1 MTSKLRILPD
11 QCVFKQGDVGD
22 AAFLIL
28 SGSFNVERDEVKVGK
43 ISSGEIFGELSLIL
57 GEKRKATIRA
67 VTPAEII
74 EIKPSAL
81 KELLLSS
88 SLELH
93 KLIKEFSEELGKDSD
108 FKLPI
113 SIENLKKLVKDEPDV
128 IRALALQLHYRL
140 SQMVYSY

>member
-11 QCVFKQGDVGD
+11 QCVFKQGDVGE

-93 KLIKEFSEELGKDSD
+93 KLIKEFSEELGKNSD

-113 SIENLKKLVKDEPDV
+113 SIEDLKKLVKDEPDV

-140 SQMVYSY
+140 SQMIYS

>member
-1 MTSKLRILPD
+1 MSSKLRILPD
-11 QCVFKQGDVGD
+11 QCVFKQGDDGD

-28 SGSFNVERDEVKVGK
+28 SGSFNVERNSINVGK

-113 SIENLKKLVKDEPDV
+113 SIEDLKKLVQNEPDV

-140 SQMVYSY
+140 SQMIYS

>member
-11 QCVFKQGDVGD
+11 QCVFKQDDVGD
-22 AAFLIL
+22 AAYLIL
-28 SGSFNVERDEVKVGK
+28 SGSFNVERNEVKVGK

-57 GEKRKATIRA
+57 GEKRKATVRA

-88 SLELH
+88 NLELH
-93 KLIKEFSEELGKDSD
+93 KLIKEFSE
-108 FKLPI
+108 
-113 SIENLKKLVKDEPDV
+113 
-128 IRALALQLHYRL
+128 
-140 SQMVYSY
+140 

>member
-113 SIENLKKLVKDEPDV
+113 SIEDLKKLVKNEPDV

-140 SQMVYSY
+140 SQMIYS

>member
-1 MTSKLRILPD
+1 MASKLRILPD

-67 VTPAEII
+67 VTPSEII

-113 SIENLKKLVKDEPDV
+113 SIEDLKKLVKDEPDV

-140 SQMVYSY
+140 SQMIYS

>member
-11 QCVFKQGDVGD
+11 QCVFKQGDIGD

-113 SIENLKKLVKDEPDV
+113 SIEDLKKLVKDEPDV

-140 SQMVYSY
+140 SQMIYS

>member
-22 AAFLIL
+22 AAYLIL
-28 SGSFNVERDEVKVGK
+28 SGSFNVERDETKVGK

-57 GEKRKATIRA
+57 GEKRKASIRA
-67 VTPAEII
+67 VTPAEIV

-93 KLIKEFSEELGKDSD
+93 KLVKEFSVELGKDSD
-108 FKLPI
+108 RKLPI
-113 SIENLKKLVKDEPDV
+113 TVDKLQEIVADEPDV
-128 IRALALQLHYRL
+128 IRALALQLHHRL
-140 SQMVYSY
+140 SQMIFR

>member
-1 MTSKLRILPD
+1 MASKLRILPD

-113 SIENLKKLVKDEPDV
+113 SIEDLKKLVKDEPDV

-140 SQMVYSY
+140 SQMIYS

>member
-1 MTSKLRILPD
+1 MASKLRILPD

-67 VTPAEII
+67 VTPSEII

-93 KLIKEFSEELGKDSD
+93 KYSNSWFDFYFFSSKIWTHFKYLIFRNYSR
-108 FKLPI
+108 I
-113 SIENLKKLVKDEPDV
+113 SIISE
-128 IRALALQLHYRL
+128 Y
-140 SQMVYSY
+140 

>member
-1 MTSKLRILPD
+1 MASKLRILPD
-11 QCVFKQGDVGD
+11 QCVFKQGDVGN

-113 SIENLKKLVKDEPDV
+113 SIEDLKKLVKDEPDV

-140 SQMVYSY
+140 SQMIYS

>member
-11 QCVFKQGDVGD
+11 QCVFKQGDVGE

-113 SIENLKKLVKDEPDV
+113 SIEDLKKLVKDEPDV

-140 SQMVYSY
+140 SQMIYS

>member
-11 QCVFKQGDVGD
+11 QCVFKQGDVGN

-113 SIENLKKLVKDEPDV
+113 SIEDLKKLVKDEPDV

-140 SQMVYSY
+140 SQMIYS

>member
-1 MTSKLRILPD
+1 MSNKLRILPD
-11 QCVFKQGDVGD
+11 QCVFKQGDDGD

-28 SGSFNVERDEVKVGK
+28 SGSFNVERNSIKVGK

-113 SIENLKKLVKDEPDV
+113 SIEDLKKLVQNEPDV

-140 SQMVYSY
+140 SQMIYS

>member
-1 MTSKLRILPD
+1 
-11 QCVFKQGDVGD
+11 
-22 AAFLIL
+22 
-28 SGSFNVERDEVKVGK
+28 
-43 ISSGEIFGELSLIL
+43 
-57 GEKRKATIRA
+57 
-67 VTPAEII
+67 
-74 EIKPSAL
+74 
-81 KELLLSS
+81 LLSS

>member
-1 MTSKLRILPD
+1 MSSKLRILPD

-28 SGSFNVERDEVKVGK
+28 SGSFNVERDDIKVGK

-113 SIENLKKLVKDEPDV
+113 SIEDLKKLVQNEPDV

-140 SQMVYSY
+140 SQMIYS

>member
-113 SIENLKKLVKDEPDV
+113 SIEDLKKLVKDEPDV

-140 SQMVYSY
+140 SQMIYS

>member
-28 SGSFNVERDEVKVGK
+28 SGSFNVERNEVKVGK

-113 SIENLKKLVKDEPDV
+113 SIEDLKKLVKDEPDV

-140 SQMVYSY
+140 SQMIYS

>member
-1 MTSKLRILPD
+1 MSSKLRILPD

-28 SGSFNVERDEVKVGK
+28 SGSFNVERNEIKVGK

-88 SLELH
+88 SLEVH

-108 FKLPI
+108 FNLPI
-113 SIENLKKLVKDEPDV
+113 SIEDLKKLVKDEPDV

-140 SQMVYSY
+140 SQMIYS

>member
-57 GEKRKATIRA
+57 GEKRKIFNQNILDNLT
-67 VTPAEII
+67 VG
-74 EIKPSAL
+74 L
-81 KELLLSS
+81 QN
-88 SLELH
+88 
-93 KLIKEFSEELGKDSD
+93 IKEAKIFGAENFFHQNFDKNIWFLIDRFMHLE
-108 FKLPI
+108 FK
-113 SIENLKKLVKDEPDV
+113 V
-128 IRALALQLHYRL
+128 YR
-140 SQMVYSY
+140 VNII

>member
-81 KELLLSS
+81 KELLLS
-88 SLELH
+88 
-93 KLIKEFSEELGKDSD
+93 
-108 FKLPI
+108 
-113 SIENLKKLVKDEPDV
+113 
-128 IRALALQLHYRL
+128 
-140 SQMVYSY
+140 

>member
-28 SGSFNVERDEVKVGK
+28 SGSFNVERDDVKVGK

-81 KELLLSS
+81 KELLLST

-113 SIENLKKLVKDEPDV
+113 SIEDLKKLVKDEPNV

-140 SQMVYSY
+140 SQMIYS

>member
-1 MTSKLRILPD
+1 MNEKIRILPD
-11 QCVFKQGDVGD
+11 QIVFNQGDVGD
-22 AAFLIL
+22 TAYLVV
-28 SGSFNVERDEVKVGK
+28 SGSLVVERDHKRVGNLT
-43 ISSGEIFGELSLIL
+43 SGEIFGELSLIL

-88 SLELH
+88 SLEVH

-108 FKLPI
+108 FNLPI
-113 SIENLKKLVKDEPDV
+113 SIEDLKKLVKDEPDV

-140 SQMVYSY
+140 SQMIYS

>member
-1 MTSKLRILPD
+1 MASKLRILPD

-28 SGSFNVERDEVKVGK
+28 SGSFNVERNEIKVGK

-113 SIENLKKLVKDEPDV
+113 SIEDLKKLVKDEPDV

-140 SQMVYSY
+140 SQMIYSY

>member
-28 SGSFNVERDEVKVGK
+28 SGSFNVERDDVKVGK

-67 VTPAEII
+67 VTPSEII

-113 SIENLKKLVKDEPDV
+113 SIEDLKKLVKDEPDV

-140 SQMVYSY
+140 SQMIYS